1 MRDVREYARCDLTHH
16 IEDERCAFTRL
27 PSPFPSCLVAGRN
40 DARRAGGRAQC
51 DLTRTHPAG
60 FTKFATDE
68 VPRRRANVPG
78 LGPRRNPLDERNPTT
93 AVPDDLR
100 AGERVELVRV
110 GDAAVDVNPGDH
122 GTVMHVDPLLIVVFD
137 AGPIIGILPDLGDA
151 VKRVGS

>member
-1 MRDVREYARCDLTHH
+1 M
-16 IEDERCAFTRL
+16 
-27 PSPFPSCLVAGRN
+27 
-40 DARRAGGRAQC
+40 
-51 DLTRTHPAG
+51 
-60 FTKFATDE
+60 
-68 VPRRRANVPG
+68 
-78 LGPRRNPLDERNPTT
+78 DERNPTT